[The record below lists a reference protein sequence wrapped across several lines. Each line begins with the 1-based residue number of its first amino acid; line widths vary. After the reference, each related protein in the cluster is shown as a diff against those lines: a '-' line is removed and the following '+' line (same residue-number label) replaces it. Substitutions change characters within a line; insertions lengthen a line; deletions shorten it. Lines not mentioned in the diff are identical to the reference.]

1 MPNRLGEQIGAVP
14 VPQIKEEVSERT
26 QHAHFGREAFEKGY
40 FDCEDPK
47 DLVMHPPLTPI
58 DQPGDQACRDPA
70 DSIHRRDWRHACG
83 DATTGPSDSDC
94 AEDGVCPVDQPGDQ
108 ACREAADSKRRQGC
122 RRACGDA
129 TTVPQIQTWKTVEA
143 PPSQFIGMVVDAPV
157 IMQMRQ
163 CRPEMS
169 PLRLHDQA

>member
-26 QHAHFGREAFEKGY
+26 QHAHFGREAFEKGGRKY

-70 DSIHRRDWRHACG
+70 DSIHRQDWRHACG
-83 DATTGPSDSDC
+83 DAATSPSDSDAVADRTSPAQPGDQACRYPAEQLHRQGCRCACGDGTTGPSDSDC
-94 AEDGVCPVDQPGDQ
+94 AQDWVCPVDQPGDQ
-108 ACREAADSKRRQGC
+108 ACQDAADSKTSTSSSRWSR
-122 RRACGDA
+122 
-129 TTVPQIQTWKTVEA
+129 
-143 PPSQFIGMVVDAPV
+143 
-157 IMQMRQ
+157 
-163 CRPEMS
+163 
-169 PLRLHDQA
+169 